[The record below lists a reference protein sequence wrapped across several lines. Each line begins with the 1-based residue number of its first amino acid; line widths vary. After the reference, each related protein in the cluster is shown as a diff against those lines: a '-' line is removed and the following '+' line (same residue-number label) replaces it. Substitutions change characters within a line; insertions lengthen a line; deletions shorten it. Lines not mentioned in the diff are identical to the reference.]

1 MLGIRTPSQTDDYVK
16 QLDEERN
23 PQSSPMEE
31 ELSYRT
37 ALRSR
42 IMKDWQANKS
52 NKVRVEYNMLECL
65 RERKGEYSPTDLA
78 NIRSA
83 GGSDIYVKLPT
94 SKIRAG
100 IAHVKSILLP
110 VGEYAH
116 GIQPTKEPSIPEW
129 MEDKILDRISE
140 NPIMLDDD
148 GNQIDPVDQAELL
161 EKMARKAVTERA
173 AQAAKGMEKKIND
186 QLDEGGMRKALSQA
200 IDDLLSQPATF
211 VKGPYDVKR
220 PKLVHK
226 MDEDGEYKQEVEYQI
241 VSEIASINPFDAYP
255 APGVDSVHKGSFI
268 ERLRL
273 NRGDLYAMM
282 GLDNYFD
289 DRIEEALRD
298 QTQNKLH
305 DWLWVDASRHNIAE
319 HQYFWYRSTTELD
332 GLHWYG
338 KAMGYELLEQGVNAD
353 LVDDP
358 LREYEVDAILIGH
371 HIIRIALNTD
381 PLYRRPIHS
390 SCYEKIPG
398 SVFGNSPSMLMRSTT
413 RMVNATARALQNNL
427 AHASGFQVEIDY
439 TRLHS
444 ETDPFDIHPF
454 KVWQGRESEMTGD
467 RPAVRFFQPESNAD
481 QLLMVMDKFKAM
493 ADSDTGIPEFLHGG
507 QGGGE
512 GADATARGRAMLLD
526 QSAKLLRSSINN
538 FDEDIVTPIL
548 QMMYEKN
555 MRDPK
560 CNKAFKGDAQIV
572 AKGANAMLQ
581 REGARQNNMALL
593 ELLNNEVDQNLIGLR
608 GRSTVVRSLVD
619 TFDHIDT
626 DSVMPT
632 EEELEQKILQ
642 IENAPPPPDPAQIKA
657 ESDLQ
662 IAQLAN
668 ELRMQELQFEQQQHT
683 TDHNNDRILQQIKV
697 RGELEEARIRL
708 AKEQQDEEVR
718 SKAAR
723 LSARES
729 LEVDIMKARLQAEAN
744 ARMKIAEMKIK
755 HKTEIEK
762 IKMQTKSQ
770 ERINASNK
778 PEPVESTDLSEEQI
792 RSIVEAAVAENAQDL
807 VGEISKITDT
817 LTSQLTAENNQAM
830 GEGLT
835 VNVNMPE
842 CTPSTKR
849 VNVTRNEDGSME
861 GVITPDSELGITR

>member
-16 QLDEERN
+16 KLEGERRPSGNAPLEEA
-23 PQSSPMEE
+23 
-31 ELSYRT
+31 LSYRT

-42 IMKDWQANKS
+42 IMKDWQANQA
-52 NKVRVEYNMLECL
+52 NKTRVEYNMLECL
-65 RERKGEYSPTDLA
+65 RERKGEYSPKELSD
-78 NIRSA
+78 IRSA
-83 GGSDIYVKLPT
+83 GGSEIYIKLPT

-100 IAHVKSILLP
+100 IAHVKSIMLP

-116 GIQPTKEPSIPEW
+116 GIAPTSEPSLPGW
-129 MEDKILDRISE
+129 MEDAIFERIQS
-140 NPIMLDDD
+140 NPLFINEE
-148 GNQIDPVDQAELL
+148 GQAVDPVDQAELL
-161 EKMARKAVTERA
+161 EKMAKKAIKERA
-173 AQAAKGMEKKIND
+173 VQSAKRMEKRIND
-186 QLDEGGMRKALSQA
+186 QLDEGGMRAALSQA

-211 VKGPYDVKR
+211 IKGPYEVKR
-220 PKLVHK
+220 PKLVHTLGR
-226 MDEDGEYKQEVEYQI
+226 DGKYTQEVVYKI
-241 VSEIASINPFDAYP
+241 VNEICSINPFDAYP
-255 APGVDSVHKGSFI
+255 AAGVDSVHKGSFI

-273 NRGDLYAMM
+273 NRGDLHGMM
-282 GLDNYFD
+282 GMDNYFD
-289 DRIEEALRD
+289 DRIEEVLRD
-298 QTQNKLH
+298 QTANRLH
-305 DWLWVDASRHNIAE
+305 DWLWTDAARHNIAE
-319 HQYFWYRSTTELD
+319 HQYFWYRKTTEID

-338 KAMGYELLEQGVNAD
+338 KAMGYELLEQGID
-353 LVDDP
+353 PELVDDP
-358 LREYEVDAILIGH
+358 LREYEVDAILIGN

-381 PLYRRPIHS
+381 PLYKRPIHS
-390 SCYEKIPG
+390 SSYEKIPG

-413 RMVNATARALQNNL
+413 KVVNATARALQNNL

-454 KVWQGRESEMTGD
+454 KIWQGRESEMTGD

-481 QLLMVMDKFKAM
+481 QLLLVMDKFKAM

-548 QMMYEKN
+548 EMLYQKN
-555 MRDPK
+555 MRDPD
-560 CNKAFKGDAQIV
+560 CPEEAKGDAQVI

-608 GRSTVVRSLVD
+608 GRATVVRSLVD

-632 EEELEQKILQ
+632 DEELEQKILD
-642 IENAPPPPDPAQIKA
+642 IENAPPPPDPSQIKA

-668 ELRMQELQFEQQQHT
+668 ELKLQELQLSQQNKT
-683 TDHNNDRILQQIKV
+683 TEFNNARILEQM
-697 RGELEEARIRL
+697 RIRGQL
-708 AKEQQDEEVR
+708 QDTE
-718 SKAAR
+718 AR
-723 LSARES
+723 LSKNKEDEEIKAKIARLTAREA
-729 LEVDIMKARLQAEAN
+729 LEVDIMKAKLSAEAS
-744 ARMKIAEMKIK
+744 ARLKVAEMKLK
-755 HKTEIEK
+755 HKTEITKMKLQTDTQRQVSKDAIPQTVEQPQFGEAE
-762 IKMQTKSQ
+762 IK
-770 ERINASNK
+770 
-778 PEPVESTDLSEEQI
+778 
-792 RSIVEAAVAENAQDL
+792 SIVESIVAQHASELTNEVHAL
-807 VGEISKITDT
+807 TKT
-817 LTSQLTAENNQAM
+817 LTEKLVSENNNPATI

-835 VNVNMPE
+835 VHVNMPE

-849 VNVTRNEDGSME
+849 VNVKRNQDGSME
-861 GVITPDSELGITR
+861 GIIEPERQS